1 LTLSIRPQIGDE
13 HAVPADGRDHDRI
26 AELACEDAEL
36 ANGATLEQLG
46 ATLDKLRQL
55 RHRVDQ
61 RQLEPDDW
69 SLLCALLRE
78 EMT

>member
-1 LTLSIRPQIGDE
+1 MTLSISTQIGDE
-13 HAVPADGRDHDRI
+13 HAVPADGRDDDRI
-26 AELACEDAEL
+26 AELASENAEL
-36 ANGATLEQLG
+36 ANGATLEQLA

-69 SLLCALLRE
+69 ALLCALLRE